1 MQHFFVRVNATGSVA
16 FNLKSNIKVKNGGLV
31 NFVWVHI
38 KLTLDVSFLENF
50 MNNSIEELRK
60 IYREQY
66 GKVIKKKRKKRNC
79 SQEEFNIHSV
89 SERLCNAVRYIRSV
103 KGAYPPIEWSLEQCK
118 EEYERLLPILEKEIK
133 NCNYE
138 EILIIGR
145 MLGVLEEYRFGKSE
159 RLFEIGK
166 VLRENLLNA
175 LSGHDDLIELLFK
188 TQALKA
194 KIYCK

>member
-1 MQHFFVRVNATGSVA
+1 
-16 FNLKSNIKVKNGGLV
+16 
-31 NFVWVHI
+31 
-38 KLTLDVSFLENF
+38 

-79 SQEEFNIHSV
+79 SQEELAKILDVTGATISRYENGTQEMSASTLPVLCSIFDFDFADYMEEFNIHSV

-103 KGAYPPIEWSLEQCK
+103 KGAYPPTEWSMEQCK

-138 EILIIGR
+138 EIMIIGR
-145 MLGVLEEYRFGKSE
+145 MLGVLEECRFEKSE

-166 VLRENLLNA
+166 ILRENLFDA
-175 LSGHDDLIELLFK
+175 LSGHDGLVELLFK
-188 TQALKA
+188 TQALKT